1 MNQTNPSQK
10 MRDQSREL
18 QSQLREMIAQ
28 GRATASEPEDREKL
42 KQLAAL
48 YQKLSEALRQQNTD

>member
-1 MNQTNPSQK
+1 